1 MILLATLLL
10 LQTAS
15 NPLVVTGYDHF
26 YNIEFPQAIAAFQQ
40 AATEDPANPQ
50 LQNHLAQAVLFS
62 MMFRA
67 GALET
72 EMVTGGNAFARQPGM
87 EPTPAEQK
95 LFDEAIAESIRLSK
109 AALEKDPNDTAAL
122 YAQGAA
128 LSFRGTYNYLVRK
141 AWLDAL
147 RDSTAARKLHN
158 RVAELDPAN
167 IDAMLMQ
174 GAHDYMVGSLPATTR
189 ALVILL
195 GFHGDREGGIRTL
208 QLVAEKGTDNKVD
221 AEILLGIIARRERR
235 PQDAIPICL
244 SLHERY
250 PRNWLILFELSQMYA
265 DLGDKEKALQALT
278 RVEELKLDGSP
289 GFGTL
294 SLERIE
300 YARGNL
306 LFWYD
311 ETDAAIRHLRRA
323 TANAQFLDPNSAA
336 SAWLRLGQCL
346 DLKGL
351 RDDARAAYRTAV
363 RDWPHSDEA
372 RSARRYLSR
381 PFTQKEKTSISGA
394 K

>member
-15 NPLVVTGYDHF
+15 APLVVTGYDHF
-26 YNIEFPQAIAAFQQ
+26 YNIEYPQAIAAFQQ
-40 AATEDPANPQ
+40 AVAEDPSNP
-50 LQNHLAQAVLFS
+50 LLHNHLAQAVLFS

-72 EMVTGGNAFARQPGM
+72 EMVTGGNAFVRRPGM

-95 LFDEAIAESIRLSK
+95 LFEDSINESIRLSK
-109 AALEKDPNDTAAL
+109 AALEKDPNDTTAL
-122 YAQGAA
+122 YAHGAA
-128 LSFRGTYNYLVRK
+128 IGFRGTYNYLVRK

-147 RDSTAARKLHN
+147 RDTTAARKLHN
-158 RVAELDPAN
+158 RVVELDPAN
-167 IDAMLMQ
+167 IDAMMMQ
-174 GAHDYMVGSLPATTR
+174 GVHDYVVGSLPATTR
-189 ALVILL
+189 ALIIIL

-208 QLVAEKGTDNKVD
+208 RLVAEKGKDNKVD
-221 AEILLGIIARRERR
+221 AEILLGVIARRERR

-244 SLHERY
+244 SLQERY

-265 DLGDKEKALQALT
+265 DLGDKDKALQALAP
-278 RVEELKLDGSP
+278 VEEIKLAGSP
-289 GFGTL
+289 GFHTL

-311 ETDAAIRHLRRA
+311 EPDSAIRHLRRA
-323 TANAQFLDPNSAA
+323 TTNVNLLDPNSAA

-346 DLKGL
+346 DLKDR
-351 RDDARAAYRTAV
+351 RDEARAAYRAVV
-363 RDWPHSDEA
+363 RDWPNSDEA
-372 RSARRYLSR
+372 KSARRYLSR
-381 PFTQKEKTSISGA
+381 PFTQKEKTSIS